1 MYRPRGVE
9 LRCWPRHLS
18 RLCYSTYSERTGP
31 TETMEETGKTLKNPE
46 KPTRR
51 LYDFGP
57 FRADPQKRVLLKDGQ
72 PVALTGK
79 PFDILLALLESH
91 GELLTKDQL
100 SGRLWPDTVVEEG
113 NLWRNVSSLRKALGE
128 SPDGRP
134 YIVTQAR
141 QGYRFVGDVRE
152 CRQNVD
158 PPGEGVPI
166 VSNAPLTGVPRR
178 WRRLTLAAACAGLLS
193 VAALLIP
200 YVRTRPSGPAL
211 HSLAVL
217 PLVNLSGD
225 SAQDYF
231 ADGITEELITALA
244 QIEPLQVTSR
254 TSVMRYKNTR
264 KPIDQIARE
273 LKVDA
278 VLEGSAMRTGEHV
291 RITAQ
296 LIRTSTDTHV
306 WARSYDGE
314 LRDLLGFEREVAT
327 AIAREVAVKLA
338 PKTAA
343 VTRPLNPEAYE
354 LYLKGR
360 YFWNRR
366 DTQDLIKA
374 ADYFAQAVAKDPGYA
389 PAYAGLA
396 DASDLHT
403 FPRTS
408 GALGALAKARLAAAK
423 AASRR
428 QSAAKPDTSLAGVKV
443 LADWDWSGAEREFQR
458 ALALDPRSAPAHHRY
473 ATLLLAPL
481 GRTGKAADEMRRAW
495 TSSALVDLQ
504 HRPGV
509 DLFSSRGNTA
519 WPRPNINRYWTW
531 NRTLFQRFS
540 VWNRPMRRCGCIRRR
555 WLPRL
560 KASPSWERGWQT
572 STGAVMPLPD
582 KRVSGKPVCRLRWA
596 AKPPAIPNSTAPERT
611 RLWAGKAKPCRR
623 SGRAWRGILQR

>member
-1 MYRPRGVE
+1 
-9 LRCWPRHLS
+9 
-18 RLCYSTYSERTGP
+18 
-31 TETMEETGKTLKNPE
+31 MEETGKTLKNPE
-46 KPTRR
+46 KAPRR

-72 PVALTGK
+72 PVALAGK

-128 SPDGRP
+128 SPDGHP

-158 PPGEGVPI
+158 PQGEGVQI
-166 VSNAPLTGVPRR
+166 VSKAPLIGARR
-178 WRRLTLAAACAGLLS
+178 RRRRGTLAAACAGLLS
-193 VAALLIP
+193 VAALLIQ
-200 YVRTRPSGPAL
+200 YGRARLSGPAL

-225 SAQDYF
+225 PAQDYF

-244 QIEPLQVTSR
+244 QIERLQVTSR

-374 ADYFAQAVAKDPGYA
+374 AGYFARAVAKDPGYA

-396 DASDLHT
+396 DASDLQALDS
-403 FPRTS
+403 PRTS

-423 AASRR
+423 AIELDDSLAE
-428 QSAAKPDTSLAGVKV
+428 AHTSLAGAKV

-458 ALALDPRSAPAHHRY
+458 ALALDPRSAPAHHWY

-481 GRTGKAADEMRRAW
+481 GRTGKAAVEMRQALDLDPLSLIYNTDLGWIYFVGRQYSLAAAQYKQVLDMEPHFIPALFRLEQAYEALGMYPEALATQVESESILDTGLADLYRRSYASAGQKGLWQARLQIASGRQTPGDSEFDRARMY
-495 TSSALVDLQ
+495 SALGRKGEAMKALSAGLARHAPALV
-504 HRPGV
+504 
-509 DLFSSRGNTA
+509 F
-519 WPRPNINRYWTW
+519 
-531 NRTLFQRFS
+531 
-540 VWNRPMRRCGCIRRR
+540 
-555 WLPRL
+555 L
-560 KASPSWERGWQT
+560 KADPVFDPLRTERAFQDVERQIGL
-572 STGAVMPLPD
+572 LP
-582 KRVSGKPVCRLRWA
+582 
-596 AKPPAIPNSTAPERT
+596 
-611 RLWAGKAKPCRR
+611 
-623 SGRAWRGILQR
+623 